1 MTEYT
6 PAPDSLAAR
15 VIKHLTNNGGTL
27 TPNEIIATLDARR
40 GSVSNLLKPAVQAGA
55 LQLYSGGKG
64 KTAYHLVGTVPTFDG
79 ATTTPSPAPTKRKAK
94 KRPASAP
101 RTARK
106 AREAAPE
113 AAAVPAPIASLWDD
127 GDLVLQGITVNTDF
141 SSVTLTDLQA
151 RQVHRFM
158 ERIYGPN
165 E

>member
-1 MTEYT
+1 MTQYT

-15 VIKHLTNNGGTL
+15 VINKLTVTGGTL
-27 TPNEIIATLDARR
+27 TPTQIAEQFAVKRD
-40 GSVSNLLKPAVQAGA
+40 SVSNVLKAAVQAGA
-55 LQLYSGGKG
+55 LQHYSGGRG
-64 KTAYHLVGTVPTFDG
+64 KTVYHLVGTVPAFDG
-79 ATTTPSPAPTKRKAK
+79 ATTTPSPAPKKRKAK
-94 KRPASAP
+94 KKPASAP

-127 GDLVLQGITVNTDF
+127 GDLVLQGITVNTDG